1 VIANMGLIALFIG
14 LPVTPAIPGAAA
26 NPVIADKM
34 YSAFVNFYKNYRV
47 NLNLS

>member
-1 VIANMGLIALFIG
+1 VYAKSSIKV
-14 LPVTPAIPGAAA
+14 VTACSTAAIPGAAA